1 MKETC
6 KNAYAYYLETIQS
19 GVEKQIARM
28 EYAQI
33 ESAATLIRAAE
44 RDGGRIHISGI
55 GKCAHVAT
63 YMASLLSST
72 GTPTYYLHGTE
83 SVHGSCGQLR
93 KNDLVIFISNSGE
106 TPEMKASVT
115 AIKNNGCRVIGVS
128 GNSESWLAKESDV
141 HLLAKAEEEGGPMN
155 RAPRMSIF
163 AELLVLQSLSVIL
176 QEDAG
181 VTPQQY
187 VKWHPGGKLG
197 EIRENE
203 K

>member
-1 MKETC
+1 MKESC
-6 KNAYAYYLETIQS
+6 KNAYTHYLNTIQS
-19 GVEKQIARM
+19 GVQAQIARM
-28 EYAQI
+28 EYTDI
-33 ESAATLIRAAE
+33 ESAATLIRAVVA
-44 RDGGRIHISGI
+44 DGGRIHISGI

-83 SVHGSCGQLR
+83 SVHGSCGQLV

-106 TPEMKASVT
+106 TAEMQAAVT
-115 AIKNNGCRVIGVS
+115 AVKNNGCRVIGIS
-128 GNSESWLAKESDV
+128 GNSDSWLARESDI
-141 HLLAKAEEEGGPMN
+141 HLLAKAEEEGGPLN

-163 AELLVLQSLSVIL
+163 AELLVLQALSVIL
-176 QEDAG
+176 QEEVA
-181 VTPQQY
+181 VTPTQY

-197 EIRENE
+197 AIRENE

>member
-6 KNAYAYYLETIQS
+6 KAAYTHYIETIRS
-19 GVEKQIARM
+19 GMEKQIARM
-28 EYAQI
+28 EYEQI
-33 ESAATLIRAAE
+33 ESAAALIRAVE
-44 RDGGRIHISGI
+44 CDGGRIHISGI

-93 KNDLVIFISNSGE
+93 ENDLVIFISNSGE

-128 GNSESWLAKESDV
+128 GNAESWLAKESDV

>member
-1 MKETC
+1 MKESC
-6 KNAYAYYLETIQS
+6 KNAYLHYIKTIES
-19 GVEKQIARM
+19 GIGGQIARM
-28 EYAQI
+28 DYEQI
-33 ESAATLIRAAE
+33 VSAAALIRAVE
-44 RDGGRIHISGI
+44 NEGGRIHISGI

-93 KNDLVIFISNSGE
+93 TNDLVIFISNSGE
-106 TPEMKASVT
+106 TPEMKASVS
-115 AIKNNGCRVIGVS
+115 AIKNNGCRIIGVS
-128 GNSESWLAKESDV
+128 GNAESWLAKESDI
-141 HLLAKAEEEGGPMN
+141 HLLAKADEEGGPMN

-163 AELLVLQSLSVIL
+163 AELMVLQSLSVVL

-197 EIRENE
+197 EICNNE

>member
-1 MKETC
+1 MKDTC
-6 KNAYAYYLETIQS
+6 EKAYAHYCSVIQ
-19 GVEKQIARM
+19 GGMEQQMARM
-28 EYAQI
+28 DYARI
-33 ESAATLIRAAE
+33 HAAAEMIRAAE
-44 RDGGRIHISGI
+44 QKGGRIHISGI

-93 KNDLVIFISNSGE
+93 ENDLVIFISNSGE
-106 TPEMKASVT
+106 TPEMKAAVT
-115 AIKNNGCRVIGVS
+115 AVKNNGCTVIGVS
-128 GNSESWLAKESDV
+128 GNEDSWLAGESHV

-163 AELLVLQSLSVIL
+163 AELLVLQALSVVL
-176 QEDAG
+176 QEDCG

>member
-6 KNAYAYYLETIQS
+6 KNAYEHYVLTVREGMA
-19 GVEKQIARM
+19 KQIERIDFDAVM
-28 EYAQI
+28 
-33 ESAATLIRAAE
+33 SAAKLIRAAE
-44 RDGGRIHISGI
+44 KNGGRIHISGI

-63 YMASLLSST
+63 YMASLMSST

-93 KNDLVIFISNSGE
+93 DSDLIIFISNSGE
-106 TPEMKASVT
+106 TPEMKAAVT
-115 AIKNNGCRVIGVS
+115 AVKNNGCEVIGVS
-128 GNSESWLAKESDV
+128 GNSDSWLAKASDV
-141 HLLAKAEEEGGPMN
+141 HLLAKAEEEGGPLN

-163 AELLVLQSLSVIL
+163 AELFVLQALSVVL
-176 QEDAG
+176 QEDFG
-181 VTPQQY
+181 VTPEQY

-197 EIRENE
+197 ELRDNE

>member
-6 KNAYAYYLETIQS
+6 KEAYVHYIETIQS
-19 GVEKQIARM
+19 GMEKQIARM

-33 ESAATLIRAAE
+33 ESAAALIRAVE
-44 RDGGRIHISGI
+44 CDGGRIHISGI

-93 KNDLVIFISNSGE
+93 ENDLVIFISNSGE

-128 GNSESWLAKESDV
+128 GNTDSWLAKESDV